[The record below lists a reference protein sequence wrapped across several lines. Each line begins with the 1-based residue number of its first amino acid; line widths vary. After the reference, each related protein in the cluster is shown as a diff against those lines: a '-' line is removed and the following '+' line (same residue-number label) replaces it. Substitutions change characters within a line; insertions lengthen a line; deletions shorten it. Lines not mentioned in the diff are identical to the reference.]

1 MHSSPISQGEE
12 HKQEDDEDVVEM
24 EFTEEDFDASQNR
37 MIALLE
43 VARLATEDLVQEEL
57 MKQKRKIKKPMLID
71 WAAKK
76 NRSSNISFKRNWEM
90 VDDPGD
96 VDRTPVELK
105 MQKMSLKNNTKKGAD
120 TMNIALKKKETIS
133 PSAPLGY
140 HDLPEEFKREIERLS
155 GTKVEFVIEKQLT
168 KTDLSSGRMSM
179 PLNQIVSISFLEDE
193 DMEMLENGET
203 MTVRLID
210 PGLVQGDI
218 NLRRLELGK
227 GKNPMYVLRTQWG
240 DVARKNKLKAADL
253 VQVWSFRVN
262 RALHL
267 ALVLV
272 KSSSAEGDHQESG
285 GGGDRECQSSI
296 VDGGSSNSGGSEVE
310 EVVTTTR
317 VEACSGMQETRR

>member
-1 MHSSPISQGEE
+1 
-12 HKQEDDEDVVEM
+12 M
-24 EFTEEDFDASQNR
+24 EFTEKDFDASQNR

-90 VDDPGD
+90 VDVPGD
-96 VDRTPVELK
+96 VGWTPVELK
-105 MQKMSLKNNTKKGAD
+105 MQKMSLKNNNKKGAD

-140 HDLPEEFKREIERLS
+140 HDLPEKFKREIERLG
-155 GTKVEFVIEKQLT
+155 GTKVELVIEKQLT
-168 KTDLSSGRMSM
+168 KTDLRSGRMSM

-218 NLRRLELGK
+218 NLRRLEK
-227 GKNPMYVLRTQWG
+227 REGKNPIYVLRTQWG

-272 KSSSAEGDHQESG
+272 KSSSVDGDHQE
-285 GGGDRECQSSI
+285 I
-296 VDGGSSNSGGSEVE
+296 ME
-310 EVVTTTR
+310 EWKR
-317 VEACSGMQETRR
+317 W